1 MKPEWRTELLGN
13 IVTVVN
19 GGTPKSKVARYWGG
33 DVQWLTPKEMGQMD
47 GRYISNTVRTI
58 SEDGLSE
65 SSARLVPPESVILST
80 RAPIGHLAINET
92 PMAFNQGCRGLVPS
106 DQIDTEYLYYFLL
119 LSRPKLNELGTGTTF
134 KELSAT
140 RLKSVNVPLPP
151 LEEQRRIVAVLDEAF
166 EGLDRARKNTETNLT
181 NARELFESYLKIH
194 FESSPQSWIKSKLK
208 DVCYKIGSGA
218 TPKGGAASYKDEGI
232 SLIRSMNVH
241 NRRFKPN
248 KLAFIDEDQ
257 ASKLKNVVVEAQD
270 VLFNITGASVARC
283 CVAPEKILPARVNQ
297 HVSILRPDKSTL
309 NPEFLCLLL
318 TSEKMKKSLLQIGD
332 EGGSTRQAITKKQLE
347 QLEVVYPAD
356 INEQHMIV
364 REFQELE
371 RNCNAVADAN
381 ESKLT
386 SLMDLRQSIL
396 QKAFAGE
403 LTASTQ
409 YSVATPANDNTS
421 PDFAASV
428 LAYAYNAHA
437 AEEQQNTFGHVK
449 AQKVLHLVE
458 AMAGID
464 MGREPFK
471 DRAGPN
477 DMAHMRRA
485 EDWAREEK
493 LFYFEERPKGYT
505 FIRMGDFDRGLRRA
519 EEQLEA
525 IAPVLEH
532 ILGVLVPMNSK
543 QAEAVATTYAA
554 WNNFIIDGIEPTD
567 AQIARA
573 ASVEWHT
580 DKKLT
585 EAECLTAL
593 AVLRREELIP
603 DGSAKYVGK
612 QRNLL

>member
-1 MKPEWRTELLGN
+1 MKPGWEVKSLGEVCQLDKQKHKGGPSKYVGMENIASGTGLLAEPVSKKQVKSDTFSFTQKHVLYGRLRAYLNKVLVPNFSGHCSTEVFPLLPDA
-13 IVTVVN
+13 TLD
-19 GGTPKSKVARYWGG
+19 RRFLFY
-33 DVQWLTPKEMGQMD
+33 WLTSKDIM
-47 GRYISNTVRTI
+47 
-58 SEDGLSE
+58 EDINATSTG
-65 SSARLVPPESVILST
+65 ARMP
-80 RAPIGHLAINET
+80 RAN
-92 PMAFNQGCRGLVPS
+92 
-106 DQIDTEYLYYFLL
+106 
-119 LSRPKLNELGTGTTF
+119 F
-134 KELSAT
+134 KE
-140 RLKSVNVPLPP
+140 VMNFDFPLPP
-151 LEEQRRIVAVLDEAF
+151 LKEQRRIVAVLDEAF

-181 NARELFESYLKIH
+181 NARELVTSYRERLLRADQPGWVTRHLSEVITIKHGFAFKSEFFRKEADYILLTPGNFFEEGGYRHRGLKQKFYDGPIPEGFTLKSGDVLVAMTEQAPGLLGSCIIVPDNQRFLHNQRLGLIQEKVDGELCLAYLAEA
-194 FESSPQSWIKSKLK
+194 FNL
-208 DVCYKIGSGA
+208 
-218 TPKGGAASYKDEGI
+218 I
-232 SLIRSMNVH
+232 SLRKS
-241 NRRFKPN
+241 
-248 KLAFIDEDQ
+248 LSETC
-257 ASKLKNVVVEAQD
+257 
-270 VLFNITGASVARC
+270 TGIKVRHTS
-283 CVAPEKILPARVNQ
+283 
-297 HVSILRPDKSTL
+297 PDKIKA
-309 NPEFLCLLL
+309 NFLPFPP
-318 TSEKMKKSLLQIGD
+318 TVE
-332 EGGSTRQAITKKQLE
+332 E
-347 QLEVVYPAD
+347 QERL
-356 INEQHMIV
+356 V
-364 REFQELE
+364 REFSRIRDSINNLI
-371 RNCNAVADAN
+371 
-381 ESKLT
+381 KL
-386 SLMDLRQSIL
+386 SDEKLNDLKDLRQSIL

-409 YSVATPANDNTS
+409 YAVATPANDNAS

-428 LAYAYNAHA
+428 LAYAYNAHVA
-437 AEEQQNTFGHVK
+437 KEQQNTFGHVK
-449 AQKVLHLVE
+449 AQKILHLVE
-458 AMAGID
+458 ALAGID
-464 MGREPFK
+464 MGREPVK

-477 DMAHMRRA
+477 DMAHMRGA